1 LFAVGGT
8 AAAQKFQRD
17 ICFRERFRTRA
28 PADVATL
35 VRAGIRKRSRFQ
47 KFEDLELKAAIPS
60 KAVATDTF
68 STRRHYGENDPYRRF
83 GRF

>member
-1 LFAVGGT
+1 MRVTDFSEGDS
-8 AAAQKFQRD
+8 RY
-17 ICFRERFRTRA
+17 RERFRMPARTR
-28 PADVATL
+28 VATS
-35 VRAGIRKRSRFQ
+35 AGAGVRKRSRFQ